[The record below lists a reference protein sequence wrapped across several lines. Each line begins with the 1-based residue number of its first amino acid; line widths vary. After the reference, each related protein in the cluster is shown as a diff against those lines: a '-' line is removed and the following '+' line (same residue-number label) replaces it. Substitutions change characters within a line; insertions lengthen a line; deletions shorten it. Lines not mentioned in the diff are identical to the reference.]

1 MMVDMLRFRTFQ
13 PPTPHSSFRL
23 LFACLGVFICLFTLL
38 FSSTAGERSH
48 EPWQWPTGSPRPVL
62 VNFDPPDQPW
72 LPGNRGVVLDV
83 QVGEVIVAPAP
94 GRVTLARRIVDR
106 EVVVVSHDER
116 RSTFEPVTAL
126 VPEGSFVTTGQPI
139 GVVSSGPNG
148 PLHWGVKV
156 GKSTYLHP
164 LRQLLGPIIL
174 KPWDEPD
181 DR

>member
-1 MMVDMLRFRTFQ
+1 MILVC
-13 PPTPHSSFRL
+13 
-23 LFACLGVFICLFTLL
+23 LFAAGV
-38 FSSTAGERSH
+38 SSRAEARSH
-48 EPWQWPTGSPRPVL
+48 DPWQWPTGSPRPV
-62 VNFDPPDQPW
+62 VADFDPPTQPW

-83 QVGEVIVAPAP
+83 PVGEVIVAPAA
-94 GRVTLARRIVDR
+94 GTVTLARRIVDR
-106 EVVVVSHDER
+106 EVVVVSHDDR
-116 RSTFEPVTAL
+116 RSTFEPVRPL
-126 VPEGSFVTTGQPI
+126 VAEGSVVQAGQPI

-164 LRQLLGPIIL
+164 LRQLVGPIVL